1 MNINIELFRRYG
13 AARKMKIVMELT
25 EEEVLATS
33 PATVT
38 RIIKEVGSKRY
49 KSRDKELRIGSERR
63 TGNNWNSNFVEVGI
77 YKKKLYVSLY
87 LQYSNT
93 DTSISEDYNTFF
105 ASGDY
110 RGSVEY
116 MDRYGG
122 KQTEYLTY
130 SQSQKAKAM
139 RSILIEYIQRKYYY
153 KTTKNNG
160 KDEE

>member
-1 MNINIELFRRYG
+1 MNINIELFKRYG
-13 AARKMKIVMELT
+13 TDRKMKIVMELT

-63 TGNNWNSNFVEVGI
+63 TGNSWNSTFEEVGI

-93 DTSISEDYNTFF
+93 DKPDPW
-105 ASGDY
+105 
-110 RGSVEY
+110 
-116 MDRYGG
+116 
-122 KQTEYLTY
+122 L
-130 SQSQKAKAM
+130 
-139 RSILIEYIQRKYYY
+139 L
-153 KTTKNNG
+153 
-160 KDEE
+160 

>member
-1 MNINIELFRRYG
+1 MNINIELFKRYG
-13 AARKMKIVMELT
+13 ADRKMKIVMELT

-63 TGNNWNSNFVEVGI
+63 TGNSWNSTFEEVGI

-93 DTSISEDYNTFF
+93 DTSISEDYTTFF
-105 ASGDY
+105 TRGDY
-110 RGSVEY
+110 RGSIEY

-122 KQTEYLTY
+122 KQTEYFAY
-130 SQSQKAKAM
+130 SQNQKAKAM
-139 RSILIEYIQRKYYY
+139 RSILIEYIQRKYFN
-153 KTTKNNG
+153 KNSTDNG
-160 KDEE
+160 KD

>member
-1 MNINIELFRRYG
+1 MNINIELFKRYG
-13 AARKMKIVMELT
+13 ADRKMKIVMELT

-63 TGNNWNSNFVEVGI
+63 TGNSWNSTFEEVGI

-93 DTSISEDYNTFF
+93 DTSISEDYTTFF
-105 ASGDY
+105 TRGDY
-110 RGSVEY
+110 RGSIEY

-122 KQTEYLTY
+122 KQTEYFTY
-130 SQSQKAKAM
+130 SQNQKAKAM
-139 RSILIEYIQRKYYY
+139 RSILIEYIQRKYYN
-153 KTTKNNG
+153 KNSTENG
-160 KDEE
+160 KD

>member
-13 AARKMKIVMELT
+13 AARKMKIVMKLT

-49 KSRDKELRIGSERR
+49 KSRDKELRISSECR
-63 TGNNWNSNFVEVGI
+63 TGNNWNSNFEEVGI

-105 ASGDY
+105 ARGDY

-139 RSILIEYIQRKYYY
+139 RSILIEYIQRKYYN
-153 KTTKNNG
+153 KTSKNN
-160 KDEE
+160 E